1 MDYKNIINT
10 LVLNGPLFFFCFAAL
25 LGIRFGSEEEGG
37 AGISYKLYMSIL
49 LLLGSLV
56 FLRDFWNRRVYNIR
70 EVLPLAVLII
80 YMIDGYVQGYATNLV
95 YLKMVCFSFPAT
107 CLALNMKEHDALAQM
122 MKWLD
127 LFLPLFALSFV
138 RMVINIYLSRLEGEG
153 TYDQNASYMI
163 AFCFLIALFSLRYHD
178 YYPKFSFLD
187 KKWFRI
193 FKYCLFPYLIVMA
206 FFAGGRGAFVTIL
219 VGLLFNI
226 DLLKKLSRQTIK
238 KILLGLLF
246 GIILIVVLLA
256 WFDKSGEI
264 AEFFLLSAQ
273 RITALVDFQNMD
285 ASNATSGRDELY
297 ADALRFFSESPV
309 YGFGLWAYLFKIEMF
324 PHNIILEVMLQGGL
338 IYLTVFIFIFIMAYG
353 KYRQMLLF
361 DKSQIFLMPFA
372 IYAFTLLLFS
382 SSFIFEPL
390 FWFVLTYIYNFSFL
404 EEQPADN
411 G

>member
-206 FFAGGRGAFVTIL
+206 FFAGGRGAFVTIM

-238 KILLGLLF
+238 KILLGLFF
-246 GIILIVVLLA
+246 GIILIIVFIA

-264 AEFFLLSAQ
+264 MEFFLLSAQ

-285 ASNATSGRDELY
+285 TSNATSGRDELY
-297 ADALRFFSESPV
+297 ADALRYFSESPV

-324 PHNIILEVMLQGGL
+324 PHNIFLEVMLQGGL
-338 IYLTVFIFIFIMAYG
+338 LFLTLFFFLLMMAYG
-353 KYRQMLLF
+353 KYRKMLLL

-382 SSFIFEPL
+382 SSYIFEPL
-390 FWFVLTYIYNFSFL
+390 FWFVLAYIYNFSFP
-404 EEQPADN
+404 EEQLADN

>member
-1 MDYKNIINT
+1 MEVRSFINT

-37 AGISYKLYMSIL
+37 AGISYKLYMSVL
-49 LLLGSLV
+49 LLMGTLLFV
-56 FLRDFWNRRVYNIR
+56 RDFLNRRVFTLKEI
-70 EVLPLAVLII
+70 LPLAVLFI
-80 YMIDGYVQGYATNLV
+80 YVLDGYIQGYAKDLI
-95 YLKMVCFSFPAT
+95 YLKMVCFSFPAI
-107 CLALNMKEHDALAQM
+107 CIALNMKEYNALANM

-163 AFCFLIALFSLRYHD
+163 AFCFLIALFSLRYSD

-187 KKWFRI
+187 KKWYKV

-219 VGLLFNI
+219 VGLLFNV

-238 KILLGLLF
+238 KILLGVLV
-246 GIILIVVLLA
+246 GVIVFIVLLG
-256 WFDKSGEI
+256 WFDKDGEI

-285 ASNATSGRDELY
+285 SSAATSGRDELY
-297 ADALRFFSESPV
+297 ADAIGFFTESPV
-309 YGFGLWAYLFKIEMF
+309 YGFGLFTYLKKIEMF
-324 PHNIILEVMLQGGL
+324 PHNLFLEIMLQGGL
-338 IYLTVFIFIFIMAYG
+338 LYLTLFVFILMMAYG
-353 KYRQMLLF
+353 KYRKMLLF
-361 DKSQIFLMPFA
+361 DKSQVLLMPFA
-372 IYAFTLLLFS
+372 IYTFTQLFFS

-390 FWFVLTYIYNFSFL
+390 FWFVLTYIYNFSFP
-404 EEQPADN
+404 EEQLADN

>member
-1 MDYKNIINT
+1 MDIKNIINT

-49 LLLGSLV
+49 LLLGVFV
-56 FLRDFWNRRVYNIR
+56 FLRDFWNRRVFTLR

-107 CLALNMKEHDALAQM
+107 CLALNMKEHNALAHM

-138 RMVINIYLSRLEGEG
+138 RMVINIYLSRLEGES

-163 AFCFLIALFSLRYHD
+163 AFCFLIALFTLRYND
-178 YYPKFSFLD
+178 QYPKFSFLD
-187 KKWFRI
+187 KKWYRV
-193 FKYCLFPYLIVMA
+193 FKYGLFPYLIVMA

-226 DLLKKLSRQTIK
+226 DLLKNLSRETIK
-238 KILLGLLF
+238 KIILGFVF
-246 GIILIVVLLA
+246 GVILIIILLA
-256 WFDKSGEI
+256 WFDKNGEI

-285 ASNATSGRDELY
+285 TSNATSGRDELY

-309 YGFGLWAYLFKIEMF
+309 YGFGIWAYLFKIEMF
-324 PHNIILEVMLQGGL
+324 PHNIILEIMLQGGL
-338 IYLTVFIFIFIMAYG
+338 IYLTVFIFILIMAYG
-353 KYRQMLLF
+353 KYRKMLLM

-390 FWFVLTYIYNFSFL
+390 FWFVLAYIYNFCFP
-404 EEQPADN
+404 EEQPVDN

>member
-1 MDYKNIINT
+1 MDIKNIINT

-49 LLLGSLV
+49 LLLGVFV
-56 FLRDFWNRRVYNIR
+56 FLRDFWNRRVFTLR

-107 CLALNMKEHDALAQM
+107 CLALNMKEHNALAHM

-138 RMVINIYLSRLEGEG
+138 RMVINIYLSRLEGES

-163 AFCFLIALFSLRYHD
+163 AFCFLIALFTLRYND
-178 YYPKFSFLD
+178 QYPKFSFLD
-187 KKWFRI
+187 KKWYRI

-226 DLLKKLSRQTIK
+226 DLLKNLSRETIK
-238 KILLGLLF
+238 KIILGFVF
-246 GIILIVVLLA
+246 GVILIIILLA
-256 WFDKSGEI
+256 WFDKNGEI

-285 ASNATSGRDELY
+285 TSNATSGRDELY

-309 YGFGLWAYLFKIEMF
+309 YGFGIWAYLFKIEMF
-324 PHNIILEVMLQGGL
+324 PHNIILEIMLQGGL
-338 IYLTVFIFIFIMAYG
+338 IYLTVFIFILIMAYG
-353 KYRQMLLF
+353 KYRKMLLM

-390 FWFVLTYIYNFSFL
+390 FWFVLAYIYNFCFP
-404 EEQPADN
+404 EEQPVDN

>member
-1 MDYKNIINT
+1 MEFKNIINT

-49 LLLGSLV
+49 LLLGVFV
-56 FLRDFWNRRVYNIR
+56 FLRDFWNRRVFTLR

-107 CLALNMKEHDALAQM
+107 CLALNMKEHNALAHM

-138 RMVINIYLSRLEGEG
+138 RMVINIYLSRLEGES

-187 KKWFRI
+187 KKWYRI

-206 FFAGGRGAFVTIL
+206 FFAGGRGAFVTIM

-238 KILLGLLF
+238 KILLGLFF
-246 GIILIVVLLA
+246 GVLLLIVFLA
-256 WFDKSGEI
+256 WFDKGGEI

-285 ASNATSGRDELY
+285 TSNATSGRDELY

-309 YGFGLWAYLFKIEMF
+309 YGFGLWAYLLKIEMF
-324 PHNIILEVMLQGGL
+324 PHNIFLEIMLQGGL
-338 IYLTVFIFIFIMAYG
+338 LFLTLFFFIMMMTYG
-353 KYRQMLLF
+353 KYRKMLEV

-382 SSFIFEPL
+382 SSYIFEPL

-404 EEQPADN
+404 EEQPANN

>member
-1 MDYKNIINT
+1 MEVRSFINT

-37 AGISYKLYMSIL
+37 AGISYKLYMSVL
-49 LLLGSLV
+49 LLMGTLLFV
-56 FLRDFWNRRVYNIR
+56 RDFLNRRVFTLKEI
-70 EVLPLAVLII
+70 LPLAVLFI
-80 YMIDGYVQGYATNLV
+80 YVLDGYIQGYAKDLI
-95 YLKMVCFSFPAT
+95 YLKMVCFSFPAI
-107 CLALNMKEHDALAQM
+107 CIALNMKEYNALANM

-138 RMVINIYLSRLEGEG
+138 RMVFNIYLSRLEGEG

-163 AFCFLIALFSLRYHD
+163 AFCFLIALFSLRYSD

-187 KKWFRI
+187 KKWYKV

-219 VGLLFNI
+219 VGLLFNV

-238 KILLGLLF
+238 KILLGVLV
-246 GIILIVVLLA
+246 GVIVFIVLLG
-256 WFDKSGEI
+256 WFDKDGEI

-285 ASNATSGRDELY
+285 SSAATSGRDELY
-297 ADALRFFSESPV
+297 ADAIGFFTESPV
-309 YGFGLWAYLFKIEMF
+309 YGFGLFTYLKKIEMF
-324 PHNIILEVMLQGGL
+324 PHNLFLEIMLQGGL
-338 IYLTVFIFIFIMAYG
+338 LYLTLFVFILMMAYG
-353 KYRQMLLF
+353 KYRKMLLF
-361 DKSQIFLMPFA
+361 DKSQVLLMPFA
-372 IYAFTLLLFS
+372 IYTFTQLFFS

-390 FWFVLTYIYNFSFL
+390 FWFVLTYIYNFSFP
-404 EEQPADN
+404 EEQLADN

>member
-1 MDYKNIINT
+1 MDIKNIINT

-37 AGISYKLYMSIL
+37 AGISYKLFMSVL
-49 LLLGSLV
+49 LLLGTLV
-56 FLRDFWNRRVYNIR
+56 YVRDFLNRRVFTLR
-70 EVLPLAVLII
+70 EVLPLAILII

-95 YLKMVCFSFPAT
+95 YLKMVCFSFPAI
-107 CLALNMKEHDALAQM
+107 CLALNMKEHNALAHM

-127 LFLPLFALSFV
+127 LFLPIFALSFV
-138 RMVINIYLSRLEGEG
+138 RMVINIYLSRLEGVG

-187 KKWFRI
+187 KKWYRI

-206 FFAGGRGAFVTIL
+206 FFAGGRGSFVAIL

-238 KILLGLLF
+238 KILLGLFF
-246 GIILIVVLLA
+246 GVLLLIVFLA
-256 WFDKSGEI
+256 WFDKDGEI

-285 ASNATSGRDELY
+285 TSSATSGRDELY

-309 YGFGLWAYLFKIEMF
+309 YGFGLWAYLIKIEMF
-324 PHNIILEVMLQGGL
+324 PHNIFLEIMLQGGL
-338 IYLTVFIFIFIMAYG
+338 LFLTLFFFILMMAYG
-353 KYRQMLLF
+353 KYRKMLEV

-382 SSFIFEPL
+382 SSYIFEPL

-404 EEQPADN
+404 EEQPANN